1 MAGEHPRCGLFLPGF
16 PEAVES
22 SKGSPGGQ
30 FHGRVDGFGNGG
42 PRHVAH
48 QVSCSRGAGG
58 DQRAR
63 GPTRRHLPH
72 AARGSHPQP
81 FRRSETGRAAA
92 RRAGDARVAR
102 HRAEESPYHGAP
114 RLGAAAARSISAE
127 VAAPHRRA
135 GEDHLG
141 SGGPDSAGR
150 FHERVFSFDAKG
162 GNPHHRRLRPS
173 AAAREARRLLRNRM
187 QIILFH
193 LMPYA
198 DLDLEA
204 GRKNGTVWVRLTNRH
219 IDPEKGHRLY
229 NRYLDELEHAER
241 LGFDAVSVN
250 EHHQTA
256 YGLMP
261 SPIVTASALARR
273 TQRVRIAILGSALPL
288 REHPLMVAE
297 EHAMIDV
304 ISGGSLISGFVRGI
318 GAEYHSFGVNPTF
331 SHERFHEAHDLIV
344 RAWTEPGPFPFQ
356 GKHYNVQY
364 VNPWPRPYQKPHPPI
379 WIPSQG
385 SGSTIR
391 WAARMRYTY
400 CQTLSPIAA
409 VARFFQL
416 YRDEAGKAGY
426 KASPDQLAWSNTIYV
441 AETDE
446 RAVREARPHLEA
458 LMNYFL
464 KMPTEM
470 LLAPGYTDPASMKRV
485 RAAKVTGKPQ
495 SIEDVIKAGGVI
507 VGSPNTVREKL
518 AEYQDLAGF

>member
-162 GNPHHRRLRPS
+162 GNPRHRRLRPS

-204 GRKNGTVWVRLTNRH
+204 GRKNGTVWVRLPNRH
-219 IDPEKGHRLY
+219 FDPEKGHRLY

-273 TQRVRIAILGSALPL
+273 YTYLQ
-288 REHPLMVAE
+288 
-297 EHAMIDV
+297 
-304 ISGGSLISGFVRGI
+304 
-318 GAEYHSFGVNPTF
+318 TF
-331 SHERFHEAHDLIV
+331 SPARV
-344 RAWTEPGPFPFQ
+344 
-356 GKHYNVQY
+356 VQ
-364 VNPWPRPYQKPHPPI
+364 
-379 WIPSQG
+379 
-385 SGSTIR
+385 
-391 WAARMRYTY
+391 RY
-400 CQTLSPIAA
+400 LK
-409 VARFFQL
+409 L
-416 YRDEAGKAGY
+416 YRDTCSGYGYEAQD
-426 KASPDQLAWSNTIYV
+426 SQLGWAVPVYV
-441 AETDE
+441 ANTDE
-446 RAVREARPHLEA
+446 EARREAKPHFEA
-458 LMNYFL
+458 FRNVFV
-464 KMPTEM
+464 KMPLEM
-470 LLAPGYTDPASMKRV
+470 LLPPGYTSRESLKNVMK
-485 RAAKVTGKPQ
+485 AKAQMFGDVTIDQAVELGLF
-495 SIEDVIKAGGVI
+495 VC
-507 VGSPNTVREKL
+507 GSAETVRKAFEGYWNDMRFGNL
-518 AEYQDLAGF
+518 LVLCQFGTLPAELTRKNMEFFAREVMPRLKPL